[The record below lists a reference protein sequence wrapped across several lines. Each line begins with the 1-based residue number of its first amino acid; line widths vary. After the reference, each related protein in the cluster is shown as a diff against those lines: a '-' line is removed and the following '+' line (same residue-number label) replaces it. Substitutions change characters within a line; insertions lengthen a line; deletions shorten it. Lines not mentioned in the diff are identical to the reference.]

1 MARKGPLPRLLLIN
15 APRVATDFKPLSPSS
30 GEEVVSRV
38 RQALSRLMT
47 SAARQSALVAA
58 ANPNLATRAQ
68 ASLSRTFPTSGL
80 ATVHKTIGGRLS
92 DGPDKW
98 PSYASSAGELC
109 IEWSFSELSKTL
121 ASAALSAVTARRG
134 RRFRLGPGLHSSSC
148 NRTTI
153 PIARTPYS
161 CPHVPDR
168 RSSRP

>member
-1 MARKGPLPRLLLIN
+1 MLHALLRISS
-15 APRVATDFKPLSPSS
+15 PLSPSS

-121 ASAALSAVTARRG
+121 ASAALSAVSTCSSTASG
-134 RRFRLGPGLHSSSC
+134 GLEPASGM
-148 NRTTI
+148 
-153 PIARTPYS
+153 AW
-161 CPHVPDR
+161 
-168 RSSRP
+168 